1 MKCPKCRRD
10 MKKKSA
16 DKSNYYFECPNCHYT
31 IGKTTEVA
39 KIEAENEENVQKSVE
54 NVENSVVSDDIES
67 DSSTESEAL

>member
-39 KIEAENEENVQKSVE
+39 KIEAENEKKSLNTE
-54 NVENSVVSDDIES
+54 ENSEN
-67 DSSTESEAL
+67 L